1 MNWSRRKKRE
11 QEREGGCGVV
21 NRLKARLRNQALER
35 ASEHPQQEETLALQ

>member
-1 MNWSRRKKRE
+1 MNWSGRKKRE